1 MALTTVSVPTVYLAG
16 DIGSS
21 SSKFFYRVHP
31 NQTVPLWME
40 PEVVDN
46 LAMSALPKLMGGG
59 RPQDNAWLVV
69 GEQGILVGDAAR
81 ALLEQN
87 SLVANKADHAAYKI
101 AAALGVIAEL
111 EGLPSDYEAMVWL
124 ALPLA
129 EMKTREEITQ
139 QLEMICEQGFNC
151 RGKAQRVKLTLRCL
165 PEGFGLYLNR
175 KQQLKQVGKSIE
187 ARRTLVVMMGHRNLS
202 ILNFEGGSLRMGG
215 SNSNGPGFWPIFEK
229 SARSLGVTISDY
241 RALTNA
247 VMTGQSQQISP
258 ARGKLFD
265 FGERVE
271 AVRQSYWKAAS
282 VYLRDYL
289 LPWLENQAA
298 DVLVSGGA
306 TVVFQDQ
313 LSAYFEELGV
323 RNVIFADGEMDR
335 LVTVVSQ
342 LPEVAMNPSLPLRMT
357 DCYGLFQGL
366 MGKVNKVTV

>member
-1 MALTTVSVPTVYLAG
+1 
-16 DIGSS
+16 
-21 SSKFFYRVHP
+21 
-31 NQTVPLWME
+31 
-40 PEVVDN
+40 
-46 LAMSALPKLMGGG
+46 
-59 RPQDNAWLVV
+59 
-69 GEQGILVGDAAR
+69 
-81 ALLEQN
+81 
-87 SLVANKADHAAYKI
+87 
-101 AAALGVIAEL
+101 
-111 EGLPSDYEAMVWL
+111 
-124 ALPLA
+124 
-129 EMKTREEITQ
+129 
-139 QLEMICEQGFNC
+139 
-151 RGKAQRVKLTLRCL
+151 
-165 PEGFGLYLNR
+165 
-175 KQQLKQVGKSIE
+175 
-187 ARRTLVVMMGHRNLS
+187 MGHRNLS

-229 SARSLGVTISDY
+229 TARSLGVTISDY

-247 VMTGQSQQISP
+247 VMTGEPQQISP

-271 AVRQSYWKAAS
+271 AVRQSYWKAVS
-282 VYLRDYL
+282 VYLRDHL
-289 LPWLENQAA
+289 LPWLETQAA